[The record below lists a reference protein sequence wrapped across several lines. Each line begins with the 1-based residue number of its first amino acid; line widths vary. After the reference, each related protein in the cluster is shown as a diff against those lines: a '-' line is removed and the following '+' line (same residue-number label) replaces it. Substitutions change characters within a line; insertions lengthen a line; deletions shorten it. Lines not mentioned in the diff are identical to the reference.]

1 MGAYPFTKLLW
12 QRYFRPHQNPATVT
26 ASTFSI
32 SRKGTKNSRFS
43 CSTCPEAPATLSS
56 ALDLSFLIGK
66 TARRRVSR
74 SNQIKISASMRELPA
89 WLHATRAGDGPGA
102 RGHKYPRRV
111 LHHKLARS
119 LAWPAYMRH
128 SPARWISPPPS
139 STTFQQASLIFFFVH
154 PSWHWL
160 VGVARQGG

>member
-56 ALDLSFLIGK
+56 APDLSFLIGK

-74 SNQIKISASMRELPA
+74 SNQIKISASMRAPGM
-89 WLHATRAGDGPGA
+89 ATRLEVGETGRAPVATSLPGE
-102 RGHKYPRRV
+102 
-111 LHHKLARS
+111 
-119 LAWPAYMRH
+119 
-128 SPARWISPPPS
+128 S
-139 STTFQQASLIFFFVH
+139 STTSSAAH
-154 PSWHWL
+154 
-160 VGVARQGG
+160 